1 MSSWPSGQAAGSADA
16 LIGRVSTNVDPQAR
30 HRNSYWGT
38 TSVWHLQWVSCG
50 SSELPITA
58 RRPLKTTSERLVQDD
73 SRRGD
78 GAQIPVVDTA
88 RVHQSSE
95 LRERLGPI
103 GAAGR
108 VRRGDA
114 RRALDDDWA
123 FDDLHS
129 GASRVGGALL
139 LPCAVGGQGVRVPSA
154 PSVFA
159 GLWPPARSSR
169 IGLVAIA
176 IGASRGSA
184 APRLRPRWTAAKIKP
199 CGWVGRRAARVRPR
213 GSSGLIVART
223 SRPRVPAQARC
234 HPTLRRAG
242 RQPVREAE
250 SVRAW
255 I

>member
-1 MSSWPSGQAAGSADA
+1 VTPPRLSSRTVSSWPSGQAAGSAHA

-50 SSELPITA
+50 SSELPITT

-78 GAQIPVVDTA
+78 GAQIPIVDTA

-95 LRERLGPI
+95 PRERLGPI

-139 LPCAVGGQGVRVPSA
+139 LPCAVSARVRA
-154 PSVFA
+154 P
-159 GLWPPARSSR
+159 LRRPA
-169 IGLVAIA
+169 
-176 IGASRGSA
+176 ASLHRDGCA
-184 APRLRPRWTAAKIKP
+184 APRAGDGVWPPPMLAD
-199 CGWVGRRAARVRPR
+199 R
-213 GSSGLIVART
+213 G
-223 SRPRVPAQARC
+223 
-234 HPTLRRAG
+234 AG
-242 RQPVREAE
+242 RTGQRV
-250 SVRAW
+250 V
-255 I
+255 